1 MRKLSLGLVAGL
13 ILSWGGVVLAGPE
26 AMQLATVST
35 QIKMSEITGQDS
47 AQIAAKKAGKKK
59 FGVEPQDE
67 VAKKDKMLDL
77 NGHDQFAKLT
87 KKKTK
92 K

>member
-1 MRKLSLGLVAGL
+1 
-13 ILSWGGVVLAGPE
+13 
-26 AMQLATVST
+26 
-35 QIKMSEITGQDS
+35 MSEITGQDS

-59 FGVEPQDE
+59 FGDEPQDE